1 MTAGPDDTAA
11 EAPTESP
18 SGSPAEGP
26 AAAPAAPVTPAVVPR
41 HTGRTLPPRPPAR
54 PPIGEEPSILGLSRH
69 SRSRLG
75 SRLFT
80 LFFVF
85 VFALIVV
92 QTIAV
97 LLNP

>member
-1 MTAGPDDTAA
+1 MTAGPDETPSQAA
-11 EAPTESP
+11 PQTP
-18 SGSPAEGP
+18 SDVP
-26 AAAPAAPVTPAVVPR
+26 AAAAAPPKPVVDPR
-41 HTGRTLPPRPPAR
+41 RNGRALPPRPPAR